1 MRMVTNEGIIDFSKL
16 TDEELA
22 EFIEMVEEDEKIR
35 ELEREEMYARGNAA
49 VEKALATGRW

>member
-1 MRMVTNEGIIDFSKL
+1 MVTNEGIIDFSKL